1 MCDLSVLI
9 LLAGAELTLSAVPIW
24 LLSECVYDYS
34 LGRVQFTISEDTLKK
49 IRSIG
54 HASLLICLAIAG
66 LACTRASNTTS
77 NANPQAQPT
86 ATAPT
91 TTTTTGSSSVADS
104 NAPPIVEEV
113 DVYLVAVGD
122 NGKKGIKIGCDDSL
136 VGIQRKIKPTVA
148 PLRAA
153 IEELLS
159 IPREYSKELGNYWQG
174 KDLKLKDVKIAE
186 GVATIHIT
194 GEGPFVGGICDEPRI
209 TEQMEKTAMQFSSVN
224 SVKVFVNDKPLAEA
238 IR

>member
-1 MCDLSVLI
+1 M
-9 LLAGAELTLSAVPIW
+9 
-24 LLSECVYDYS
+24 
-34 LGRVQFTISEDTLKK
+34 KK

-54 HASLLICLAIAG
+54 HASLLICLAVAG
-66 LACTRASNTTS
+66 LACSSASNTTS
-77 NANPQAQPT
+77 NTNPQAQPA
-86 ATAPT
+86 ATTP
-91 TTTTTGSSSVADS
+91 TTTTGSSSVADS

-122 NGKKGIKIGCDDSL
+122 KGNKGIKIGCDDSL
-136 VGIQRKIKPTVA
+136 VGIVRKIKPTVA

-159 IPREYSKELGNYWQG
+159 IPHEYSKELGNYWRG

-209 TEQMEKTAMQFSSVN
+209 TEQIENTAMQFSSVN